1 MPPPGTPIFLHIPK
15 TAGTSLREALVGV
28 YGEDRCLFIYEHEFE
43 QDPDDLAAMQGAA
56 GQAAIVYGH
65 MSYGVHRA
73 LGLEARYLAVVRE
86 PVGRVVSFFR
96 HQARDPASE
105 YFESIADGMT
115 MTELLRRGTCYQMA
129 NHMTR
134 ILSGQDDHAVMRDR
148 VPLERAMA
156 NIANEFVTV
165 GLTDE
170 MDETV
175 SRMGHELGWAAPV
188 MPNLNVDPDPPLT
201 ALDAAT
207 RAEILHHN
215 ALDAE
220 LYDRVR
226 SVFRSTAR

>member
-1 MPPPGTPIFLHIPK
+1 MPPPGPPIFLHIPK

-56 GQAAIVYGH
+56 SQAAMVYGH
-65 MSYGVHRA
+65 MSHGVHRA

-105 YFESIADGMT
+105 HFEAIADGMT
-115 MTELLRRGTCYQMA
+115 MTDLLRSGSSYQMA

-134 ILSGQDDHAVMRDR
+134 ILSGQDDHEVMRDR
-148 VPLERAMA
+148 APLERAMA
-156 NIANEFVTV
+156 NIANEFVSV
-165 GLTDE
+165 GLADE
-170 MDETV
+170 MDETI
-175 SRMGHELGWAAPV
+175 SRMGQELGWAAPAV
-188 MPNLNVDPDPPLT
+188 PSLNVDPNPPRA

-226 SVFRSTAR
+226 SVFKSASR